1 MWQHSGGSKSC
12 GTGRGQ
18 GTMALALRLFLLLL
32 LAVALPA
39 RAAQAAPWP
48 ARGAVMKQKNV
59 QMLAYPRGSNGS
71 VPTPDEGKEEMAG
84 KGTGT
89 GEALGKSDTDVK
101 NPSTTPRVFCPQDV
115 RKSCMIGTVV
125 TLFTVPLSMVLCYVG
140 FQWWKG
146 RKHRRAAAPASRR
159 RRRDSPSPPESP
171 RTTWFDS
178 SQTRPQ
184 PQKHPRKAEHQPS
197 VPPPR
202 PPSPAVKKKP
212 PEIPPSSPA
221 QPATLVPLG
230 LKLDQPL
237 RTWATNS
244 LGHLLF
250 SANNMCYLWVT
261 PRGSFHTVVPPIGR
275 ACYR

>member
-1 MWQHSGGSKSC
+1 
-12 GTGRGQ
+12 
-18 GTMALALRLFLLLL
+18 MALALRLFLLLL

-48 ARGAVMKQKNV
+48 ARGADEWAENVDPAAWVDESFDHLTFPEGSPSWDYPDVGDKKSLEASELLDKMLSDLERRRAMKQKNV
-59 QMLAYPRGSNGS
+59 QMLAYPRGSKGS

-84 KGTGT
+84 KGSGA

-184 PQKHPRKAEHQPS
+184 PQKPPRKAEHQPS

-202 PPSPAVKKKP
+202 PPSSAVKQKP
-212 PEIPPSSPA
+212 PEIPPPPPLPS
-221 QPATLVPLG
+221 QPPWS
-230 LKLDQPL
+230 
-237 RTWATNS
+237 R
-244 LGHLLF
+244 
-250 SANNMCYLWVT
+250 
-261 PRGSFHTVVPPIGR
+261 
-275 ACYR
+275 